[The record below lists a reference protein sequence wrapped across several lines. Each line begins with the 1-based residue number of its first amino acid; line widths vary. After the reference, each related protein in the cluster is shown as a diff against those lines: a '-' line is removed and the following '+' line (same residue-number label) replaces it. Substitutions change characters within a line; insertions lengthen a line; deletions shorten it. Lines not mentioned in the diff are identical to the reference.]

1 MQFSLRICQLPRS
14 QEPQGGARRAKHR
27 SFRSARSRSVAARRS
42 RVCLPSSHSRG
53 CRMATSCPADSA
65 TTGFFLDGAA
75 AACPQLLSYCSGA
88 NGLSAHGCTIAGL
101 CPVTCG
107 ACASQQFCDVVD
119 TQIQLGGAT
128 ATCAQLASLCND
140 ATHGALVRSQC
151 PQTCGCGYCPPP
163 PPSLP
168 PSPPPSPT
176 RARGLH

>member
-1 MQFSLRICQLPRS
+1 MMPN
-14 QEPQGGARRAKHR
+14 A
-27 SFRSARSRSVAARRS
+27 
-42 RVCLPSSHSRG
+42 VCLLSRHSRG

-75 AACPQLLSYCSGA
+75 AACSQLLSYCSGA

-140 ATHGALVRSQC
+140 ATQGPRRPLPAATALHASIGLGVLRKERLR
-151 PQTCGCGYCPPP
+151 
-163 PPSLP
+163 LP
-168 PSPPPSPT
+168 PLAKSSIS
-176 RARGLH
+176 G